1 MTWNHASRDRGVASC
16 DLENRIVLLSFLL
29 GVPSSWRCHGAIM
42 TFVGVRV
49 HKFFWR
55 DIVAML
61 TYSG

>member
-16 DLENRIVLLSFLL
+16 DLENRIVLLSFFL
-29 GVPSSWRCHGAIM
+29 GVLRCHGAIM